1 MQGLN
6 AIIDISHFNT
16 VSSFATVKA
25 AGIQG
30 VVHKATQGTG
40 YTDPTYATQKP
51 QALAAGLRWGA
62 YHFGT
67 GGDGAAQ
74 AKYFLNVVGG
84 GQPIPPSTLLALDF
98 ESNPSGTSMTVQ
110 QARDFVTFVHQQTG
124 RWPGFYSG
132 ATIREALGDT
142 KDPVLGNCWLW
153 VAQYADAP
161 QVQASWQSWTL
172 WQYTD
177 GVNGPQPH
185 TVNGVSQCDR
195 DTFNGDQ
202 AAFNAFWPA

>member
-6 AIIDISHFNT
+6 AIIDLSHFNT

-30 VVHKATQGTG
+30 VIHKVTQGTG
-40 YTDPTYATQKP
+40 YTDPTYAERKP
-51 QALAAGLRWGA
+51 AAIAAGLRWGA

-67 GGDGAAQ
+67 GSDPVAQ
-74 AKYFLNVVGG
+74 AKYFLNAVGG
-84 GQPIPPSTLLALDF
+84 GQPIPPSTLLVLDF
-98 ESNPSGTSMTVQ
+98 ESNSGGTSMTVQ
-110 QARDFVTFVHQQTG
+110 QARDFVTYVHQQTG

-132 ATIREALGDT
+132 ATIRDALGNT
-142 KDPVLGNCWLW
+142 KDPVLGQCWLW

-177 GVNGPQPH
+177 GTNGPQPH

-195 DTFNGDQ
+195 DTFSGDQ
-202 AAFNAFWPA
+202 AAFDAFWPA